1 MLLEGM
7 KFSLDCRSG
16 NANDWF
22 LIHSDDSL
30 RQVSK
35 GFFSHNFNI
44 VCFDGVFNID
54 S

>member
-22 LIHSDDSL
+22 LIHSDDFF

-35 GFFSHNFNI
+35 EFLSHNFII
-44 VCFDGVFNID
+44 VCVDDASNID